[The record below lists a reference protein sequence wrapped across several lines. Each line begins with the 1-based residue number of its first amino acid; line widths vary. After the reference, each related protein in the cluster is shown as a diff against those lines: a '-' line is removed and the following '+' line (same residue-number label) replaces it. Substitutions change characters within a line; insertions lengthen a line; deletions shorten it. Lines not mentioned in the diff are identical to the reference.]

1 MIDQSLIMLLL
12 GIAVATGYAT
22 LQPAVI
28 AFKENNSYS
37 LKEAYIGFVG
47 CSAINDST
55 QATCCACR
63 TQSQESTLS
72 TCPASG
78 IRSIEY

>member
-1 MIDQSLIMLLL
+1 MIDQSFVMLLF

-37 LKEAYIGFVG
+37 IKEAYIGFVG
-47 CSAINDST
+47 CSASHDT
-55 QATCCACR
+55 PQATSCACR
-63 TQSQESTLS
+63 TQSCELMSS
-72 TCPASG
+72 NCPSSG
-78 IRSIEY
+78 IWN